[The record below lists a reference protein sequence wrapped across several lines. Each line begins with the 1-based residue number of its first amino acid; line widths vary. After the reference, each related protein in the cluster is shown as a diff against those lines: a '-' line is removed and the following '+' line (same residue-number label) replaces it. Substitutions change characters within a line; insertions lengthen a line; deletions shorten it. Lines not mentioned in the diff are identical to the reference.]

1 MSNGNVFVERAEYTA
16 LAINYRNKSLI
27 ADEVMPRVPVGSE
40 KFKWLS
46 FPKEDRFTIPD
57 TKMGRTSYA
66 NQVEFGGSEVEDL
79 TKDYG
84 LEHPVPNKDIAQ
96 FSDSYDPLG
105 RATELTSELLAL
117 SRENRVAGI
126 VFGAGTYGAAN
137 KATLSGTSQW
147 SDYTN
152 SDPVDAMLESIDG
165 LLVRPNKLVLGRA
178 VWTKLRKHPKV
189 ITKVLGASNTS
200 GLVTLQQFAE
210 ALELEQVLIGSSF
223 LNSAKKGQT
232 GTFAEVWGKHAA
244 FIYQN
249 RASDM
254 TFGFTAQFGDR
265 KMETFEDGRA
275 GRDGTTIVRVVESV
289 KEVTPATDLGYFFQN
304 AVA

>member
-1 MSNGNVFVERAEYTA
+1 MANGNVFIERPEYTA
-16 LAINYRNKSLI
+16 LAINYRNKALI

-46 FPKEDRFTIPD
+46 FQKEDRFTIPD
-57 TKMGRTSYA
+57 TKLGRTSYA
-66 NQVEFGGSEVEDL
+66 NQVEFGGTEVEDL

-84 LEHPVPNKDIAQ
+84 LEHPVPNKDIANS
-96 FSDSYDPLG
+96 SDTYDPLG

-117 SRENRVAGI
+117 SRENRVAGV
-126 VFGAGTYGAAN
+126 VFGASTYATAN
-137 KATLSGTSQW
+137 KSTLSGTSQW

-152 SDPVDAMLESIDG
+152 SDPVDVMLESIDG

-178 VWTKLRKHPKV
+178 VWTKLKKHPKV
-189 ITKVLGASNTS
+189 VTKVLGASNTS
-200 GLVTLQQFAE
+200 GMVTLQQFAD
-210 ALELEQVLIGSSF
+210 ALELEQVLVGQSF

-232 GTFAEVWGKHAA
+232 ATFAEVWGKHAA

-254 TFGFTAQFGDR
+254 TFGFTAEFGNR
-265 KMETFEDGRA
+265 KMETFDDPRA

-289 KEVTPATDLGYFFQN
+289 KEVTPATDLGFFFQN